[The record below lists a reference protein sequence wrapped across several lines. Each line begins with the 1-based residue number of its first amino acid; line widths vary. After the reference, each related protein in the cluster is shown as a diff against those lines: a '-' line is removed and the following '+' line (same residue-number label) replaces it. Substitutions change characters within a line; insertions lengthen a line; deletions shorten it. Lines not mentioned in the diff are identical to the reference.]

1 MLHGRRVAHDTL
13 RVLISQRHED
23 IVFILPG
30 ASLLG
35 SWRLLDGLTDDG
47 IPMKIMLQQH
57 TIHASLLFQKPDF
70 TL

>member
-13 RVLISQRHED
+13 RVLISQRHEN

-35 SWRLLDGLTDDG
+35 SWRLLDRLTDDD
-47 IPMKIMLQQH
+47 ISMRMILQ
-57 TIHASLLFQKPDF
+57 
-70 TL
+70 